1 MADGA
6 SPGRGYGALEV
17 YLPTS
22 PLAPVPDTARARGPR
37 APMGGDV
44 PGAGARSRTVV
55 PRRTPRLGNV
65 QVPARAQS
73 LHGRPLTVLSDPHRG
88 RGLPAWPRAS
98 ASRRQL
104 TGSGQRGGGR
114 QLALE
119 SGLRPD
125 PGPESVPP
133 GSRPAKTL
141 RRPRRIAG
149 RARPAAVRRGVERG
163 EPHRL
168 RRRSLDEEHLR
179 LQAG

>member
-6 SPGRGYGALEV
+6 SPGRGYGALEA

-22 PLAPVPDTARARGPR
+22 PLAPVPDTARALGPR
-37 APMGGDV
+37 APMGGDA
-44 PGAGARSRTVV
+44 PGAGARSRAVV
-55 PRRTPRLGNV
+55 SRRASGVGDVAAR
-65 QVPARAQS
+65 ARAQ
-73 LHGRPLTVLSDPHRG
+73 HPDGRPVGVLPGPDRG

-168 RRRSLDEEHLR
+168 RRRSLDEEDLR